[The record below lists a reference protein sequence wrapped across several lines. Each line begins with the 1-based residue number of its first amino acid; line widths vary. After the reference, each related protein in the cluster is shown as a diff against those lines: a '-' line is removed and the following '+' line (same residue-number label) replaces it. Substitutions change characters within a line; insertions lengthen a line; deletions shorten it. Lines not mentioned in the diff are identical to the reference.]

1 MGKLSICSKYVEAVR
16 DAQSFLFRCAFK
28 EYIPSVSVEDVQK
41 YDARLLRLNI
51 NAVFNEIMTSNL
63 PIEQAEM
70 VFDDLIN
77 DPHDTSY
84 WMDAE
89 RSIYYDENK
98 IIDRLISEGYN
109 EEQVSFFLSQIYK
122 LQCSV
127 MERIQSVRE
136 LFNFSFS
143 KDNGVTTIDTD
154 KLKPYFKKGFFGG
167 MGENKWISFEYD
179 IKKPRKAIDFG
190 RIAEMIY
197 HSRWRNRDRMPNTFL
212 AFLKEFE
219 DIVGHHVS
227 DSQRKESKL
236 KPTPS
241 LEKEFS
247 YLL

>member
-16 DAQSFLFRCAFK
+16 DAESFLFQIAFK
-28 EYIPSVSVEDVQK
+28 EYYPRISVEDVQK

-51 NAVFNEIMTSNL
+51 NAVYGEIMSSDL

-70 VFDDLIN
+70 LFDDLIK
-77 DPHDTSY
+77 DPHDTSH

-89 RSIYYDENK
+89 RSIYYDETK
-98 IIDRLISEGYN
+98 IIDRLHSDGCN
-109 EEQVSFFLSQIYK
+109 EEQVSFFLLQVYK
-122 LQCSV
+122 LQSTV
-127 MERIQSVRE
+127 MERIQAVRE
-136 LFNFSFS
+136 LFNYSFS
-143 KDNGVTTIDTD
+143 KDGATAIDTD

-190 RIAEMIY
+190 RIASMIY
-197 HSRWRNRDRMPNTFL
+197 KSRWRNRERMPNTFL

-227 DSQRKESKL
+227 NSQRKESKL